1 MGFKFMGNPYI
12 FVCELVIFDVL
23 CGFAFL
29 DWFFG
34 CGFAFLDVG
43 LVIQLPCVTLFV
55 WIWVWLCNTNY
66 YV

>member
-12 FVCELVIFDVL
+12 FVCGLVIFDVL

-29 DWFFG
+29 DCFFG

-43 LVIQLPCVTLFV
+43 FKFNC
-55 WIWVWLCNTNY
+55 
-66 YV
+66 